1 MDNYC
6 IALLVLVLFFLYV
19 DNENKT
25 EGYLEYAPV
34 DYKSKGSVH
43 KEQGNLPEAK
53 AYHQDYKPIG
63 QVPQKVSMEAPPSMT
78 ASLGSLSGA
87 PSNMG
92 DYMLLHDESEVYDVV
107 PADLPMAYPRVG
119 APDNLGRD
127 TSFEEKEVD
136 SQMFP
141 GYDGSEEPRL
151 TVDQQIAHHT
161 GKPSVPVSDKK
172 LEVHMVYADWCG
184 HSRNAKPDFA
194 KFKSEYD
201 GKQVGD
207 YTVSVQD
214 HEIDKDPSAKELSE
228 KHDIQG
234 FPTHFIIKD
243 GEKIDTGRSYDEL
256 SGHVNELCN

>member
-34 DYKSKGSVH
+34 DYKSQESVH
-43 KEQGNLPEAK
+43 KEPEHLPEAK

-63 QVPQKVSMEAPPSMT
+63 QVPQKVTMEAPPSMT

-92 DYMLLHDESEVYDVV
+92 DYMLLHDESEVFDVV
-107 PADLPMAYPRVG
+107 SADLPMAYPRVG

-151 TVDQQIAHHT
+151 TVDQQM
-161 GKPSVPVSDKK
+161 GQPSVQVSDKK

-184 HSRNAKPDFA
+184 HSQNAKPDFA

-228 KHDIQG
+228 KYDIQG

-256 SGHVNELCN
+256 SKHVNELCN